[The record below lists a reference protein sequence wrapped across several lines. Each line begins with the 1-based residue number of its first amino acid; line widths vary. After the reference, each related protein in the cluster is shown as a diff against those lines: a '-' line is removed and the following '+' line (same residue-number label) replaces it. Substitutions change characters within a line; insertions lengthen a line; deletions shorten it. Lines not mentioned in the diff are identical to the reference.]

1 MSSCP
6 GTVHTSA
13 TQWVGV
19 LHSMMALL
27 PRPNLHRLQLPSAG
41 LAAAALLC
49 SVPQLSRAQ
58 TDYDV
63 AATGIWTN
71 STTWSPNV
79 AGGPTASDSIV
90 ITVTNTRAV
99 TLDGATGTTYAI
111 SNLTQTATVGT
122 RTFAAVTNGGTKIFD
137 IGGDLTVAG
146 GQVRFANASVGGTI
160 EVNVAGVVDVSAGAL
175 LLGTGPATGVASFT
189 ATGLTTVASGAQ
201 LDVTAGAFATFAGG
215 MDLQSG
221 AEFNRIRPTGGRTD
235 IGGLTG
241 GGTMF
246 FYTTD
251 STNRA
256 PIVDFTQSS
265 GVWTYT
271 GRIDATTK
279 NVPSEER
286 GTITMRLWRGA
297 NGGGQ
302 DGAQILRGEI
312 QNNTSTTLINGGVLA
327 FAGDATLTTGNIDLS
342 NTVSGVGSILGVS
355 SNMTR
360 SLGSGVGAIRLSGER
375 AGFAAYD
382 GDVTVSLGASVTWG
396 ATHFTMTNLV
406 LGHSS
411 ADHKVTLS
419 SAINL
424 GSTTRTVVAH
434 DGSAAVDG
442 ALSGVLS
449 GTGGLTKTGDGVLE
463 LSGSNTY
470 SGATTVAG
478 GTLRIDGNSRL
489 GNTTTTLT
497 ISNAGVL
504 EVTAAG
510 TLTNAITI
518 GAGHGV
524 LANSSSGALVIAGA
538 VSKDGAVLTSRS
550 SSGTNIFTGVISGA
564 SANSDFIVDGG
575 TTVFSNAMI
584 YNGPTIITNG
594 GTLVLGV
601 DNAMPSGSNL
611 ILGGGTLLVGVSDY
625 NTADPAAV
633 FGSLTLTAD
642 STIDLGIFEEGV
654 RRLSFADSS
663 TITWATNAVLTITN
677 WQGVAQAQSEVTRL
691 LFGDAGL
698 TGTQLAQIQFAGYE
712 QGAVLVEGELAPI
725 PEARIIW
732 AALALTLFILW
743 RERRRLTK
751 VTESWRER
759 ISPRRLSSSSPFV
772 GE

>member
-1 MSSCP
+1 
-6 GTVHTSA
+6 
-13 TQWVGV
+13 
-19 LHSMMALL
+19 MMAPL

-58 TDYDV
+58 TDYDIAASGTWTT
-63 AATGIWTN
+63 AATWN
-71 STTWSPNV
+71 PNV
-79 AGGPTASDSIV
+79 SGGPTAADSIV
-90 ITVTNTRAV
+90 FSNTFGSARTVS
-99 TLDGATGTTYAI
+99 LDGASGTTYAI
-111 SNLTQTATVGT
+111 SNLTQTTSDGRQILPVSNSGDKT
-122 RTFAAVTNGGTKIFD
+122 LN
-137 IGGDLTVAG
+137 IGGDLTLAG
-146 GQVRFANASVGGTI
+146 GELRIANVTGAALQF
-160 EVNVAGVVDVSAGAL
+160 NVAGAVDVSAGVL
-175 LLGTGPATGVASFT
+175 LMGTGTGLTALRSFT
-189 ATGLTTVASGAQ
+189 AEGLTTVSSGAEII
-201 LDVTAGAFATFAGG
+201 VSSTTEATFAGG

-221 AEFNRIRPTGGRTD
+221 ANFTRIRPNPGFIA

-241 GGTMF
+241 TGTMVF
-246 FYTTD
+246 SNINTNANYTGFL
-251 STNRA
+251 
-256 PIVDFTQSS
+256 DFIQSS
-265 GVWTYT
+265 GTSIFD
-271 GRIDATTK
+271 GAISQTTAGSGII
-279 NVPSEER
+279 NLALQR
-286 GTITMRLWRGA
+286 GNR
-297 NGGGQ
+297 GGGE
-302 DGAQILRGEI
+302 DGAQILRGDLGI
-312 QNNTSTTLINGGVLA
+312 NHAGTTLINGGVLA
-327 FAGDATLTTGNIDLS
+327 FAGSANLTTGNINLA

-360 SLGSGVGAIRLSGER
+360 ALGSSANQIRMSGER

-382 GDVTVSLGASVTWG
+382 NDATVSLGASVTWG
-396 ATHFTMTNLV
+396 AANFTMTNLV

-411 ADHKVTLS
+411 ADRTVTVS

-424 GSTTRTVVAH
+424 GSSDRTVVVH

-442 ALSGVLS
+442 VLSGVLS
-449 GTGGLTKTGDGVLE
+449 GTGGLTKSGNGVLE
-463 LSGSNTY
+463 LSGNNTY

-478 GTLRIDGNSRL
+478 GTLRIDGNARL
-489 GNTTTTLT
+489 GNTTTTIT

-504 EVTAAG
+504 EVAAAG

-538 VSKDGAVLTSRS
+538 VSKDGTVFTSRS
-550 SSGTNIFTGVISGA
+550 GSGTNVFTAVISGA

-575 TTVFSNAMI
+575 TTVFSNVMT

-625 NTADPAAV
+625 NTADPAVV

-743 RERRRLTK
+743 RERHRLA
-751 VTESWRER
+751 
-759 ISPRRLSSSSPFV
+759 RLMSGRF
-772 GE
+772 